1 MQLSKISLKDKI
13 KFLINFEEDIKKIYE
28 KGKIKAPIHL
38 SGNNEKQLIKIFKKI
53 KKNDWVFSTWRNHY
67 HALLKDIDPSWL
79 KSQIVKGK
87 SMGIISKKHKFYSS
101 SIVNGCLPIAL
112 GVAKS
117 IKLNNAK
124 NKVWIFIGD
133 MAFESGIFHEVYKY
147 AKNFSLPL
155 KFVVEDNNMSTNT
168 PTSVAWN
175 KKTKVIP
182 KDIFYYK
189 YKRIYPHHGTGN
201 WFLF

>member
-1 MQLSKISLKDKI
+1 M
-13 KFLINFEEDIKKIYE
+13 
-28 KGKIKAPIHL
+28 
-38 SGNNEKQLIKIFKKI
+38 
-53 KKNDWVFSTWRNHY
+53 
-67 HALLKDIDPSWL
+67 KDIDPTWL

-175 KKTKVIP
+175 KKTKKLFP
-182 KDIFYYK
+182 KIFFIINIKESILITVLEIGFYFK
-189 YKRIYPHHGTGN
+189 YEKQN
-201 WFLF
+201 LQK

>member
-67 HALLKDIDPSWL
+67 HALLKDIDPTWL

-124 NKVWIFIGD
+124 NKVWVFIGD

-175 KKTKVIP
+175 KNQS
-182 KDIFYYK
+182 YSQRY
-189 YKRIYPHHGTGN
+189 
-201 WFLF
+201 FLL